1 MVNNILTLNRD
12 QLRNPLFNSLKDLKN
27 IMNSR
32 KNLYRNSRIFMGQT
46 KVLLYLLLVTFSISC
61 GKGKHG
67 DFTVMSGSFRQSV
80 IEAGELEAI
89 NASYIMMPRI
99 AYQYGYQFKLVGL
112 VEHGK
117 LVHKGDSIIKLDA
130 SSVYKYIIEREDM
143 LENELAAAKKQ
154 AVQSENNIQE
164 LNAQFRSE
172 QAAYDL
178 KKLEVERS
186 TFDTDVKK
194 RIKELEFQQAT
205 IRLNKV
211 KRNLE
216 LKPTLDNYD
225 RRIQGIKV
233 IQRET
238 ELKSAKETLKQFLIR
253 SPLDGTFQVASNR
266 NYSNPQNWRL
276 GDSPYQGYVVASIP
290 DVTRMKAK
298 TYINEAEF
306 KKVKPGMKVIV
317 RLDAMP
323 SVPFNGIITDISKIC
338 FARDRE
344 KVFNVVVEIA
354 GSDLRLKPGMTV
366 NCEYILYESD
376 NDLFVP
382 NNCLLKE
389 KGQSYI
395 FIKRG
400 GSTRKIEV
408 QSEVSNSNHTII
420 KGDVKSG
427 QKLVPFAEAL
437 NKKNQ

>member
-1 MVNNILTLNRD
+1 MTKKRKLLN
-12 QLRNPLFNSLKDLKN
+12 K
-27 IMNSR
+27 
-32 KNLYRNSRIFMGQT
+32 NSRIFQIQA
-46 KVLLYLLLVTFSISC
+46 KILLYLLFISFSISC
-61 GKGKHG
+61 SKGKQE
-67 DFTVMSGSFRQSV
+67 DFTVMTGSFRQSV
-80 IEAGELEAI
+80 TEPGELEAI
-89 NASYIMMPRI
+89 KASYIMMPRI
-99 AYQYGYQFKLVGL
+99 AYQYGSQFKLIGL
-112 VEHGK
+112 AENGN
-117 LVHKGDSIIKLDA
+117 LVHKGDSIIKLDP

-172 QAAYDL
+172 LAAYDL

-186 TFDTDVKK
+186 KFDTDVKK
-194 RIKELEFQQAT
+194 RIKELEFQQST
-205 IRLNKV
+205 IKLNKV

-216 LKPTLDNYD
+216 LKPRLDNYD
-225 RRIQGIKV
+225 GKIQRIRV

-238 ELKSAKETLKQFLIR
+238 ELKSAKETLKQLLIR
-253 SPLDGTFQVASNR
+253 SPLDGTFQVSSNR

-276 GDSPYQGYVVASIP
+276 GDSPYSGYIIASIP
-290 DVTRMKAK
+290 DITKMKAK

-317 RLDAMP
+317 RLDALP
-323 SVPFNGIITDISKIC
+323 SVPFNGIISDISKIC
-338 FARDRE
+338 FTRDKE

-354 GSDLRLKPGMTV
+354 ESDLRLKPGMTV

-376 NDLFVP
+376 NELFVP

-400 GSTRKIEV
+400 GSARKIQV
-408 QSEVSNSNHTII
+408 KSEASNSNHTII
-420 KGDVKSG
+420 KGEVKSG
-427 QKLVPFAEAL
+427 QKLVPFDDVL
-437 NKKNQ
+437 NSKNL